1 MIPGSDSVQCN
12 LSLKVSL
19 SGNVINGGFN
29 TIILLLFY
37 VRKCDVINR
46 GFSGY
51 NARWCSHLLPQLV
64 TKDVAKDAAVVTIFL
79 GANDSNNFETNPRQH
94 VPLEEFKERL
104 TGMVQHLLVKLLKT
118 LIMFI
123 SIFASLHILYIY
135 MKLRRCLWTWLKFL
149 MLFWIYMC
157 VCVCVVQNNCTVVR
171 LRKIAFCCVK
181 VILRYLKNCSKYSN
195 TIRIHIPHKLKRF
208 FWRLN
213 ASFSVWYKNI
223 LKVFFCCCSALQKI
237 AFFSFFLLHLTLKF
251 KQVTQA
257 EPQWC
262 GIAKKLN
269 IPHFV

>member
-118 LIMFI
+118 SIMFI
-123 SIFASLHILYIY
+123 SIFASLHILFIYIY
-135 MKLRRCLWTWLKFL
+135 EATQMLMNMTEVFYAFL
-149 MLFWIYMC
+149 YIYIC
-157 VCVCVVQNNCTVVR
+157 VCVCG
-171 LRKIAFCCVK
+171 
-181 VILRYLKNCSKYSN
+181 SK
-195 TIRIHIPHKLKRF
+195 
-208 FWRLN
+208 
-213 ASFSVWYKNI
+213 
-223 LKVFFCCCSALQKI
+223 Q
-237 AFFSFFLLHLTLKF
+237 LHSC
-251 KQVTQA
+251 QA
-257 EPQWC
+257 
-262 GIAKKLN
+262 
-269 IPHFV
+269 

>member
-19 SGNVINGGFN
+19 SGNVISGGFN
-29 TIILLLFY
+29 TIMHFFY

-118 LIMFI
+118 SIMFI
-123 SIFASLHILYIY
+123 SIFASLHIYIY
-135 MKLRRCLWTWLKFL
+135 RERERDLNLRRCLWTWLKFF
-149 MLFWIYMC
+149 MLFYIYIWIYIC
-157 VCVCVVQNNCTVVR
+157 VCVCV
-171 LRKIAFCCVK
+171 CV
-181 VILRYLKNCSKYSN
+181 
-195 TIRIHIPHKLKRF
+195 
-208 FWRLN
+208 
-213 ASFSVWYKNI
+213 
-223 LKVFFCCCSALQKI
+223 
-237 AFFSFFLLHLTLKF
+237 
-251 KQVTQA
+251 
-257 EPQWC
+257 
-262 GIAKKLN
+262 
-269 IPHFV
+269 